1 MEIRCQSR
9 SSVTVV
15 SPRGRVDAE
24 TSPELEN
31 RLLALIQRGEAQ
43 IVLDLAG
50 VDYMS
55 SRGLRVLLLASRKC
69 LQSEARFVLAGLTDF
84 TNELLTITGF
94 LPHFEVFGKVDD
106 AVMAMT
112 SQ

>member
-1 MEIRCQSR
+1 MEIRCQSK

-15 SPRGRVDAE
+15 SPDGRIDAE

-31 RLLALIQRGEAQ
+31 RLLALIQRGDAQ
-43 IVLDLAG
+43 IVLDLAA

-55 SRGLRVLLLASRKC
+55 SRGLRVLLLVTRKC
-69 LQSEARFVLAGLTDF
+69 QQSDARFALAGLNEF
-84 TNELLTITGF
+84 INELLTMTGF
-94 LPHFEVFGKVDD
+94 LPHLEVFGKVDD

>member
-1 MEIRCQSR
+1 MDIRCQSK

-15 SPRGRVDAE
+15 SPAGQIDAE

-31 RLLALIQRGEAQ
+31 RLLTLIQRGDAL

-50 VDYMS
+50 VEYMS
-55 SRGLRVLLLASRKC
+55 SRGLRVLLLVSRKC
-69 LQSEARFVLAGLTDF
+69 QHSEARFVLAGLNDF

-106 AVMAMT
+106 AVAAMS

>member
-1 MEIRCQSR
+1 MEIRCQCK

-15 SPRGRVDAE
+15 SPGGRIDAE

-31 RLLALIQRGEAQ
+31 RLLALIQRGDAR
-43 IVLDLAG
+43 IVLDLAA

-55 SRGLRVLLLASRKC
+55 SRGLRVLLLVSRKC
-69 LQSEARFVLAGLTDF
+69 QQSEARFALAGLSEF

-94 LPHFEVFGKVDD
+94 LPHFEVFGKADD

-112 SQ
+112 SP